1 MNNWLVSLGLLV
13 TLLGCSKNSE
23 PTNPNKIKR
32 DLSPAETAY
41 LETRSPN
48 EPVAVLI
55 YSQGQLERKTL
66 LASEVLTEQTA
77 ELDQR
82 SDAVFALDFPV
93 SAENIQDDFSGKAE
107 FNLVDWKNEAPLAD
121 GRGVSIAV
129 VDDGVSLKRAG
140 LITTTTGAPKISRF
154 INTNPRWNL
163 RTTPAALPLT
173 LELSAC
179 GIVRAN
185 DRAIKTCHDLGDA
198 FKEGKRVTAILRQEA
213 GRYRLALATGPV
225 LQPLS
230 ENPESRIDLSDAT
243 AWGFDV
249 FEDAPGSLLFSI
261 KIPERGYPSQ
271 TSVTTGSHGE
281 GVAGIAAGHRLG
293 NRDLDGVAPGAQVV
307 DVHFTDGTD
316 ATPYTIGN
324 VLEALI
330 LGGKSAKIVNLS
342 YSLFFEHPAAQASMG
357 RLMEAAL
364 SNIDALFFFSAGNN
378 GPGIGSMNRALLYP
392 SFGIPVAAYLSGRLA
407 QTTFGS
413 AEPMPAVAPYSSV
426 GPGIDGGSGA
436 LLLSPLAG
444 MTTSTSDGGYQP
456 FSGTSSATPALAGF
470 AARLVSRI
478 QQEGLAWDRAVFR
491 ESLIRSAVPL
501 AQVPF
506 ISQGYGIPS
515 LPRAFAAYR
524 ALLAEKTHPKLIVN
538 GSQNIGGIVQKGI
551 YVRNPRELL
560 PQYVFNVSFE
570 FPTGVTLEGRSNQ
583 LELIEISKQGEFF
596 NAPDRLLL
604 GHMGGSLQVTLD
616 GNRLKASG
624 AHIGEL
630 RLKLV
635 STGQIVT
642 VPITVLVP
650 EKDFGQLEEIRV
662 AKGGETRI
670 FFESKRPHASLLLQV
685 QSSGG
690 FCGRIGVYSPS
701 SIRASGGVQS
711 NTLSP
716 RLQEI
721 RYPLA
726 QTGVYELVI
735 EGRQNHRVCPSD
747 QVLQVRT
754 AIVSAA
760 FTVINQ
766 SADTLLWT
774 MDSEIDSNE
783 IARSAAEI
791 FLEDPVQVS
800 ELKLISVPGDSATLR
815 TAAPLT
821 IPTGKKARVFLEER
835 NTSSK
840 VSRYPYWNVKQIT
853 ATDATDLD
861 IAATDG
867 GYGSALDDSAGPI
880 ELEWTR
886 FEKGLAES
894 DLPST
899 LGRLE
904 LWVQDAAERTQKIQL
919 GWKDPNMSGVQRTSA
934 PRTAEPRQWSCRIRP
949 AGFIL
954 ASASCG
960 RVER

>member
-1 MNNWLVSLGLLV
+1 MNKALLSFGLIV
-13 TLLGCSKNSE
+13 TLFGCSKNSDI
-23 PTNPNKIKR
+23 PIPHKIQR
-32 DLSPAETAY
+32 ELSPTETAY
-41 LETRSPN
+41 LNTRAPN

-55 YSQGQLERKTL
+55 YSQGQIERKTV
-66 LASEVLTEQTA
+66 LASEVLSEQETV
-77 ELDQR
+77 LDQHA
-82 SDAVFALDFPV
+82 DAVFALDFPV
-93 SAENIQDDFSGKAE
+93 SAENIQDDFSGKTE

-129 VDDGVSLKRAG
+129 VDDGVGLKRAG
-140 LITTTTGAPKISRF
+140 LVTTSTGAQKISRF

-179 GIVRAN
+179 GIVRAT
-185 DRAIKTCHDLGDA
+185 DRPIKTCHDLGET
-198 FKEGKRVTAILRQEA
+198 FKDGKRVTAILRQEE
-213 GRYRLALATGPV
+213 GRYRLALATGTV
-225 LQPLS
+225 LSPLS
-230 ENPESRIDLSDAT
+230 ENLESRIDLTDAT

-249 FEDAPGSLLFSI
+249 FEDAPGSLLVSI
-261 KIPERGYPSQ
+261 KIPERGYSSA
-271 TSVTTGSHGE
+271 TRVTTGSHGE

-342 YSLFFEHPAAQASMG
+342 YSLFFDHPAAQVSMG

-364 SNIDALFFFSAGNN
+364 GNLDALFFFSAGNN

-470 AARLVSRI
+470 AARLASRI
-478 QQEGLAWDRAVFR
+478 QLDGLAWDRTIFR
-491 ESLIRSAVPL
+491 EALIRSAVPL
-501 AQVPF
+501 PNVPF

-515 LPRAFAAYR
+515 LPRAYAAYR
-524 ALLAEKTHPKLIVN
+524 ALLGEKLHPSMTVN
-538 GSQNIGGIVQKGI
+538 GSQNVGGVIQKGI
-551 YVRNPRELL
+551 YVRSPRELL
-560 PQYVFNVSFE
+560 PQYVFNIGFK
-570 FPTGVTLEGRSNQ
+570 FPAGVTLEGRSDQ
-583 LELIEISKQGEFF
+583 LELVEITKSGDFF
-596 NAPDRLLL
+596 YAPDRLLL
-604 GHMGGSLQVTLD
+604 GHMGGSLQVTFD
-616 GNRLKASG
+616 SSRLRASG
-624 AHIGEL
+624 AYTGEL
-630 RLKLV
+630 RIKLV

-650 EKDFGQLEEIRV
+650 EKDFGQLEQIRV

-670 FFESKRPHASLLLQV
+670 FFESKRPHANLLIQV
-685 QSSGG
+685 QSMGG

-701 SIRASGGVQS
+701 SIRLSSGVQT

-735 EGRQNHRVCPSD
+735 EGRQNHRVCPAD

-766 SADTLLWT
+766 NADTLLWAI
-774 MDSEIDSNE
+774 DSEIESNE
-783 IARSAAEI
+783 VARSATEI

-800 ELKLISVPGDSATLR
+800 TLKLISVPGDSATLR
-815 TAAPLT
+815 TATPFTVPA
-821 IPTGKKARVFLEER
+821 GKTARIFSEER
-835 NTSSK
+835 TTTAK
-840 VSRYPYWNVKQIT
+840 VARYPYWNVKQVT
-853 ATDATDLD
+853 ATDAVDLD
-861 IAATDG
+861 LVAVDG
-867 GYGSALDDSAGPI
+867 GYGSDLEEPQGPVD
-880 ELEWTR
+880 LEWTR
-886 FEKGLAES
+886 FEKGLAEA
-894 DLPST
+894 DLPSN
-899 LGRLE
+899 LGRVE
-904 LWVQDAAERTQKIQL
+904 LWLQDPTEKSQKIQL
-919 GWKDPNMSGVQRTSA
+919 GWKDPTTSGVQRTAA
-934 PRTAEPRQWSCRIRP
+934 PRTLEPRQWSCRIRP